1 MHERGNI
8 DMSSSRAHEPRT
20 GFTTTSMRLRREI
33 SDILL
38 PQITAIDTFKAT
50 AERLATS
57 MHFQIGT
64 SQIDDATFR
73 VDIKYRNPHIGS
85 TVARIHLDQ
94 AAGDLQEAMQALL
107 ASLSDGWVWHVI

>member
-1 MHERGNI
+1 
-8 DMSSSRAHEPRT
+8 MSSSRNHEPST

-33 SDILL
+33 SDVLL
-38 PQITAIDTFKAT
+38 PQITTIAAFKTT
-50 AERLATS
+50 AESLATS
-57 MHFQIGT
+57 MNFQIKT
-64 SQIDDATFR
+64 SQIDDTTFR

-107 ASLSDGWVWHVI
+107 ASLSDGWVWHVT

>member
-1 MHERGNI
+1 
-8 DMSSSRAHEPRT
+8 MSSSRNHEPST

-33 SDILL
+33 KDVLL
-38 PQITAIDTFKAT
+38 PQITTIDMFKAT

-57 MHFQIGT
+57 MNFQIGT
-64 SQIDDATFR
+64 SQIDGTTFR
-73 VDIKYRNPHIGS
+73 VDIKYLKPHIGS

-107 ASLSDGWVWHVI
+107 TSLSDGWVWHVT